1 MHMIKILFFI
11 EELRA
16 GGAEKVLC
24 NLVNSMDQTRFDIT
38 VQTLWPC
45 DPTAFLKPG
54 IRYRSCYPSNN
65 ATCHLLS
72 RAEAALGLTYPLH
85 IKGDYDIEVAYLE
98 CGPTKIMAGSTN
110 RNAKKLAWVHC
121 DLQKKMTDP
130 QGFAKK
136 AAKWYRAYDKVIC
149 VSQNV
154 KDSFDELFGRAFD
167 STILYNTI
175 DDAEILAKAQ
185 IHLPELPLKKRFTVV
200 AVGRLSPE
208 KGFMRLLKAQE
219 VLLKAGSYFELW
231 LVGDGPDRPALEQ
244 YIQERGLA
252 DYTHV
257 SGYQKNPYP
266 FITAGDLMVCPSYT
280 EGLST
285 FITESL
291 ILGKPIVTTDCGG
304 MTELLGNSQYG
315 LITENTEP
323 ALQAG
328 LQAMLQNPELR
339 ERYADMAK
347 QRGADFTARSLCE
360 KTEQFFCSLVKDT
373 KEA

>member
-1 MHMIKILFFI
+1 MIRILFFI

-45 DPTAFLKPG
+45 DAAAYLKPG

-65 ATCHLLS
+65 AVCHLLS
-72 RAEAALGLTYPLH
+72 RAEAALGLTYPIH
-85 IKGDYDIEVAYLE
+85 IKDDYNIEVAYLE

-121 DLQKKMTDP
+121 DLQKKMADP

-136 AAKWYRAYDKVIC
+136 ASKWYRTYDKVIC

-154 KDSFDELFGRAFD
+154 KDSFDELFSQGFD
-167 STILYNTI
+167 TQVLYNTI
-175 DDAEILAKAQ
+175 DDTEIRDKALQ
-185 IHLPELPLKKRFTVV
+185 PVPQLPPKRRFTAVT
-200 AVGRLSPE
+200 VGRLTE
-208 KGFMRLLKAQE
+208 QKGYDRLLRIHKNLMA
-219 VLLKAGSYFELW
+219 AGNEYDLW
-231 LVGDGPDRPALEQ
+231 ILGDGPDRAALEHYVEEQ
-244 YIQERGLA
+244 GLSESVKF
-252 DYTHV
+252 Y
-257 SGYQKNPYP
+257 GYQSNPYP
-266 FITAGDLMVCPSYT
+266 FLHAADLLACSSRYEGFSTFVT
-280 EGLST
+280 EG
-285 FITESL
+285 L
-291 ILGKPIVTTDCGG
+291 ILGKPIVTTDCTG
-304 MTELLGNSQYG
+304 MRELLGNSKYG
-315 LITENTEP
+315 LITDNTEP

-328 LQAMLQNPELR
+328 LQTMIQDPDLR
-339 ERYADMAK
+339 ERYADLAK
-347 QRGADFTARSLCE
+347 QRGGDFTARSLCE

>member
-1 MHMIKILFFI
+1 MMIKILFFI
-11 EELRA
+11 EALRA

-24 NLVNSMDQTRFDIT
+24 NLVNSMDQTKFDIT

-45 DPTAFLKPG
+45 DPAAYLKPG

-65 ATCHLLS
+65 AVCHLLS
-72 RAEAALGLTYPLH
+72 RAEAALGLTYPIH
-85 IKGDYDIEVAYLE
+85 IKDDYNIEVAYLE

-154 KDSFDELFGRAFD
+154 KDSFDELFSQGFD
-167 STILYNTI
+167 TQVLYNTI
-175 DDAEILAKAQ
+175 DDTEIRDKALQ
-185 IHLPELPLKKRFTVV
+185 PVPQLPPKRRFTAVT
-200 AVGRLSPE
+200 VGRLTE
-208 KGFMRLLKAQE
+208 QKGYDRLLRIHKNLMA
-219 VLLKAGSYFELW
+219 AGNEYDLW
-231 LVGDGPDRPALEQ
+231 ILGDGPDRAALEHYVEEQ
-244 YIQERGLA
+244 GLSESVKF
-252 DYTHV
+252 Y
-257 SGYQKNPYP
+257 GYQSNPYP
-266 FITAGDLMVCPSYT
+266 FLHAADLLACSSRYEGFSTFVT
-280 EGLST
+280 EG
-285 FITESL
+285 L
-291 ILGKPIVTTDCGG
+291 ILGKPIVTTDCTG
-304 MTELLGNSQYG
+304 MRELLGNSKYG
-315 LITENTEP
+315 LITDNTEP

-328 LQAMLQNPELR
+328 LQTMLQDPDR
-339 ERYADMAK
+339 RKRYADMAK